1 MLSAGRDFALIKDE
15 RSIIPHINQTKRTR
29 NTSVSSARGLLLAE
43 VIGNYLSPLRTAF
56 LLWERVNRSLRV
68 LKPPI
73 TGGCLIRGGG
83 EGRTRSLPLLPLS
96 TPPPPPPPTTHRLL
110 NAGRGEETLYR
121 APLPSRVPIERVVI
135 FFFAWR
141 VKKEERLL
149 LVYFI
154 SFCPQIHIVRTYVKL
169 GRLKWSNCVHMAF
182 KWFANNMYHAQDD
195 HVNIVR
201 WADCIKI
208 LKFP

>member
-83 EGRTRSLPLLPLS
+83 EGRTRSLSLLRYQPP
-96 TPPPPPPPTTHRLL
+96 PPPPPPPTPPHIASYPRGGERTRYTEHRSRLASLL
-110 NAGRGEETLYR
+110 SAWSFFSSLDGLRKKRGY
-121 APLPSRVPIERVVI
+121 SWSI
-135 FFFAWR
+135 
-141 VKKEERLL
+141 L
-149 LVYFI
+149 LVF
-154 SFCPQIHIVRTYVKL
+154 
-169 GRLKWSNCVHMAF
+169 VH
-182 KWFANNMYHAQDD
+182 KSTS
-195 HVNIVR
+195 
-201 WADCIKI
+201 CG
-208 LKFP
+208 PT

>member
-83 EGRTRSLPLLPLS
+83 EGRTRSLPLLRYQ
-96 TPPPPPPPTTHRLL
+96 PPPPPPPHTHTSPLK
-110 NAGRGEETLYR
+110 RGEGGGHVIPST
-121 APLPSRVPIERVVI
+121 APVSRP
-135 FFFAWR
+135 
-141 VKKEERLL
+141 
-149 LVYFI
+149 Y
-154 SFCPQIHIVRTYVKL
+154 
-169 GRLKWSNCVHMAF
+169 
-182 KWFANNMYHAQDD
+182 
-195 HVNIVR
+195 
-201 WADCIKI
+201 
-208 LKFP
+208 

>member
-96 TPPPPPPPTTHRLL
+96 TPPPPHHTSPLK
-110 NAGRGEETLYR
+110 RGEGGGHVIPST
-121 APLPSRVPIERVVI
+121 APVSRP
-135 FFFAWR
+135 
-141 VKKEERLL
+141 
-149 LVYFI
+149 Y
-154 SFCPQIHIVRTYVKL
+154 
-169 GRLKWSNCVHMAF
+169 
-182 KWFANNMYHAQDD
+182 
-195 HVNIVR
+195 
-201 WADCIKI
+201 
-208 LKFP
+208 